1 MKEKLKKVDLK
12 KIIKGLSIV
21 WFIGLVV
28 FMTIANLGFNDE
40 FNLKTWLG
48 NALLLMGIM
57 VFGLLMG
64 ESIGT
69 DKQMEKVGGLYQ
81 KSLFE
86 LNNFLDEINDIL
98 IYFVQFFQ
106 WFLTQELFDKKVNYL
121 VMNNI
126 DINKLISNDDIK
138 IIQDNDNY
146 HLLTKSRYYD
156 NFFFSSNKT
165 VSTRA
170 KMFIKELL
178 VTFDDS
184 VSFSYDNIYIT
195 KNSANIYLVG
205 GITSLVLTI
214 SYLTYL
220 IINNQKLYEQ
230 IITTDKEKEIT
241 IFSKS
246 YWQSALNAF
255 SKTKNIVIIAM
266 LFALMMISKLF
277 SIPTG
282 FADLR
287 ISFTY
292 VFFALISMMY
302 GPIAGLVIGLFSDTL
317 GFFIFPNGASFFF
330 PYTIQA
336 ILSGFIYG
344 ICLYKKEAKLENV
357 FFARLLINMIMNVL
371 WGSLCFG
378 WLYNYDLSTTCAYML
393 MYSLPKNLIWLI
405 PQTLVLYITLKAC
418 RPIINRNRN

>member
-1 MKEKLKKVDLK
+1 MFDRFKTILLKNKFVLLF
-12 KIIKGLSIV
+12 IILCSFALGAV
-21 WFIGLVV
+21 
-28 FMTIANLGFNDE
+28 IAQSYNQVNEQYDIAFKSN
-40 FNLKTWLG
+40 KTL
-48 NALLLMGIM
+48 
-57 VFGLLMG
+57 
-64 ESIGT
+64 
-69 DKQMEKVGGLYQ
+69 D
-81 KSLFE
+81 E
-86 LNNFLDEINDIL
+86 LNNIITIDNLNQIKENDIQNGKDR
-98 IYFVQFFQ
+98 F
-106 WFLTQELFDKKVNYL
+106 
-121 VMNNI
+121 NNI

-170 KMFIKELL
+170 KMFVKELL

-246 YWQSALNAF
+246 YWQSALSAF
-255 SKTKNIVIIAM
+255 SKTENIVIIAM

-292 VFFALISMMY
+292 VFFALIAMMY

>member
-1 MKEKLKKVDLK
+1 MFDRFKTILLKNKFVLLF
-12 KIIKGLSIV
+12 IILCSFALGAV
-21 WFIGLVV
+21 
-28 FMTIANLGFNDE
+28 IAQSYNQVHEQYDIAFKSN
-40 FNLKTWLG
+40 KTL
-48 NALLLMGIM
+48 
-57 VFGLLMG
+57 
-64 ESIGT
+64 
-69 DKQMEKVGGLYQ
+69 D
-81 KSLFE
+81 E
-86 LNNFLDEINDIL
+86 LNNIITIDNLNQIKENDIKNGKNR
-98 IYFVQFFQ
+98 F
-106 WFLTQELFDKKVNYL
+106 
-121 VMNNI
+121 NNI

-138 IIQDNDNY
+138 IIEDNDNY

-178 VTFDDS
+178 VTFDNS
-184 VSFSYDNIYIT
+184 ISFSYDNIYIT

-246 YWQSALNAF
+246 YWQSAISAF

>member
-1 MKEKLKKVDLK
+1 MFDRFKTILLKNKFVLLF
-12 KIIKGLSIV
+12 IILCSFALGAV
-21 WFIGLVV
+21 
-28 FMTIANLGFNDE
+28 IAQSYNQVNEQYDIAFKSN
-40 FNLKTWLG
+40 KTL
-48 NALLLMGIM
+48 
-57 VFGLLMG
+57 
-64 ESIGT
+64 
-69 DKQMEKVGGLYQ
+69 D
-81 KSLFE
+81 E
-86 LNNFLDEINDIL
+86 LNNIITIDNLNQIKENDIQNGKDR
-98 IYFVQFFQ
+98 F
-106 WFLTQELFDKKVNYL
+106 
-121 VMNNI
+121 NNI

-246 YWQSALNAF
+246 YWQSALSAF

-344 ICLYKKEAKLENV
+344 ICLYKKEAKPENV

>member
-1 MKEKLKKVDLK
+1 MFDRFKTILLKNKFVLLF
-12 KIIKGLSIV
+12 IILCSFALGAV
-21 WFIGLVV
+21 
-28 FMTIANLGFNDE
+28 IAQSYNQVHEQYDIAFKSN
-40 FNLKTWLG
+40 KTL
-48 NALLLMGIM
+48 
-57 VFGLLMG
+57 
-64 ESIGT
+64 
-69 DKQMEKVGGLYQ
+69 D
-81 KSLFE
+81 E
-86 LNNFLDEINDIL
+86 LNNIITIDNLNQIKENDIQNGKDR
-98 IYFVQFFQ
+98 F
-106 WFLTQELFDKKVNYL
+106 
-121 VMNNI
+121 NNI

-178 VTFDDS
+178 VTFDES

-246 YWQSALNAF
+246 YWQSAISAF

-344 ICLYKKEAKLENV
+344 ICLYKKEAKLENI

>member
-1 MKEKLKKVDLK
+1 MFNRFKVILQRNK
-12 KIIKGLSIV
+12 FILLFIILCSFALGAV
-21 WFIGLVV
+21 
-28 FMTIANLGFNDE
+28 IAQSYNQVNEQYDISFKSE
-40 FNLKTWLG
+40 
-48 NALLLMGIM
+48 
-57 VFGLLMG
+57 
-64 ESIGT
+64 
-69 DKQMEKVGGLYQ
+69 
-81 KSLFE
+81 KSLDE
-86 LNNFLDEINDIL
+86 LNNIITIDNLNQIKEIDLQNGKDRFI
-98 IYFVQFFQ
+98 
-106 WFLTQELFDKKVNYL
+106 
-121 VMNNI
+121 NI
-126 DINKLISNDDIK
+126 DVNKLINNKDIK
-138 IIQDNDNY
+138 IIQETEDY

-156 NFFFSSNKT
+156 SFFFSSNKT

-170 KMFIKELL
+170 KTFIKELL

-184 VSFSYDNIYIT
+184 VSFNYDNIYVT
-195 KNSANIYLVG
+195 RNSANIYLVG
-205 GITSLVLTI
+205 SITSLVLTI
-214 SYLTYL
+214 SYLIYL
-220 IINNQKLYEQ
+220 IINNKTLYEQ
-230 IITTDKEKEIT
+230 ILTTDKEKEIT

-246 YWQSALNAF
+246 YWQNALTAF
-255 SKTKNIVIIAM
+255 SKTKNIVTIAM

-292 VFFALISMMY
+292 VFFALICMLY

-336 ILSGFIYG
+336 MLSGFIYG
-344 ICLYKKEAKLENV
+344 LCLYKKEAKLENV

-378 WLYNYDLSTTCAYML
+378 WLYNYDLVTTSAYML

-405 PQTLVLYITLKAC
+405 PQVLVLYITLKASK
-418 RPIINRNRN
+418 PIINKNRN

>member
-1 MKEKLKKVDLK
+1 MFDRFKTILLKNKFVLLF
-12 KIIKGLSIV
+12 IILCSFALGAV
-21 WFIGLVV
+21 
-28 FMTIANLGFNDE
+28 IAQSYNQVNEQYDIAFKSN
-40 FNLKTWLG
+40 KTL
-48 NALLLMGIM
+48 
-57 VFGLLMG
+57 
-64 ESIGT
+64 
-69 DKQMEKVGGLYQ
+69 D
-81 KSLFE
+81 E
-86 LNNFLDEINDIL
+86 LNNIITIDNLNQIKENDIQNGKDR
-98 IYFVQFFQ
+98 F
-106 WFLTQELFDKKVNYL
+106 
-121 VMNNI
+121 NNI

-246 YWQSALNAF
+246 YWQSALSAF

-292 VFFALISMMY
+292 VFFALIAMMY

-405 PQTLVLYITLKAC
+405 PQTLVLYIILKAC

>member
-1 MKEKLKKVDLK
+1 MFDRFKTILLKNKFILLF
-12 KIIKGLSIV
+12 IILCSFALGAV
-21 WFIGLVV
+21 
-28 FMTIANLGFNDE
+28 IAQSYNQVHEQYDIAFKSN
-40 FNLKTWLG
+40 KTL
-48 NALLLMGIM
+48 
-57 VFGLLMG
+57 
-64 ESIGT
+64 
-69 DKQMEKVGGLYQ
+69 D
-81 KSLFE
+81 E
-86 LNNFLDEINDIL
+86 LNNIITIDNLTQIKENDIKNGKNR
-98 IYFVQFFQ
+98 F
-106 WFLTQELFDKKVNYL
+106 
-121 VMNNI
+121 NNI

-184 VSFSYDNIYIT
+184 ISFSYDNIYIT

-246 YWQSALNAF
+246 YWQSAISAF

-405 PQTLVLYITLKAC
+405 PQTLVLYITLKASK
-418 RPIINRNRN
+418 PIINRNRN

>member
-1 MKEKLKKVDLK
+1 MFDRFKTILLKNKFVLLF
-12 KIIKGLSIV
+12 IILCSFALGAV
-21 WFIGLVV
+21 
-28 FMTIANLGFNDE
+28 IAQSYNQVNEQYDIAFKSN
-40 FNLKTWLG
+40 KTL
-48 NALLLMGIM
+48 
-57 VFGLLMG
+57 
-64 ESIGT
+64 
-69 DKQMEKVGGLYQ
+69 D
-81 KSLFE
+81 E
-86 LNNFLDEINDIL
+86 LNNIITIDNLNQIKENDIQNGKDR
-98 IYFVQFFQ
+98 F
-106 WFLTQELFDKKVNYL
+106 
-121 VMNNI
+121 NNI

-184 VSFSYDNIYIT
+184 VFFSYDNIYIT

-241 IFSKS
+241 ILSKS
-246 YWQSALNAF
+246 YWQSALSAF

-393 MYSLPKNLIWLI
+393 MYSLPKNLIWLM

>member
-1 MKEKLKKVDLK
+1 MFDRFKTILLKNKFVLLF
-12 KIIKGLSIV
+12 IILCSFALGAV
-21 WFIGLVV
+21 
-28 FMTIANLGFNDE
+28 IAQSYNQVNEQYDIAFKSN
-40 FNLKTWLG
+40 KTL
-48 NALLLMGIM
+48 
-57 VFGLLMG
+57 
-64 ESIGT
+64 
-69 DKQMEKVGGLYQ
+69 D
-81 KSLFE
+81 E
-86 LNNFLDEINDIL
+86 LNNIITIDNLNQIKENDIQNGKDR
-98 IYFVQFFQ
+98 F
-106 WFLTQELFDKKVNYL
+106 
-121 VMNNI
+121 NNI

-178 VTFDDS
+178 ITFDDS

-246 YWQSALNAF
+246 YWQSALSAF

>member
-1 MKEKLKKVDLK
+1 MFDRFKTILCKNKFILLF
-12 KIIKGLSIV
+12 IILCSFALGAV
-21 WFIGLVV
+21 
-28 FMTIANLGFNDE
+28 IAQSYNQVHEQYDIAFKSN
-40 FNLKTWLG
+40 KTL
-48 NALLLMGIM
+48 
-57 VFGLLMG
+57 
-64 ESIGT
+64 
-69 DKQMEKVGGLYQ
+69 D
-81 KSLFE
+81 E
-86 LNNFLDEINDIL
+86 LNNIITIDNLTLIKENDIKNGKNR
-98 IYFVQFFQ
+98 F
-106 WFLTQELFDKKVNYL
+106 
-121 VMNNI
+121 NNI

-184 VSFSYDNIYIT
+184 ISFSYDNIYIT

-246 YWQSALNAF
+246 YWQSALSVF

-405 PQTLVLYITLKAC
+405 PQTLVLYITLKASK
-418 RPIINRNRN
+418 PIINRNRN

>member
-1 MKEKLKKVDLK
+1 MFDRFKTILLKNKFVLLF
-12 KIIKGLSIV
+12 IILCSFALGAV
-21 WFIGLVV
+21 
-28 FMTIANLGFNDE
+28 IAQSYNQVNEQYDIAFKSN
-40 FNLKTWLG
+40 KTL
-48 NALLLMGIM
+48 
-57 VFGLLMG
+57 
-64 ESIGT
+64 
-69 DKQMEKVGGLYQ
+69 D
-81 KSLFE
+81 E
-86 LNNFLDEINDIL
+86 LNNIITIDNLNQIKENDIQNGKDR
-98 IYFVQFFQ
+98 F
-106 WFLTQELFDKKVNYL
+106 
-121 VMNNI
+121 NNI

>member
-1 MKEKLKKVDLK
+1 MFNRFKVILQRNK
-12 KIIKGLSIV
+12 FILLFIILCSFALGAV
-21 WFIGLVV
+21 
-28 FMTIANLGFNDE
+28 IAQSYNQVNEQYDISFKSE
-40 FNLKTWLG
+40 
-48 NALLLMGIM
+48 
-57 VFGLLMG
+57 
-64 ESIGT
+64 
-69 DKQMEKVGGLYQ
+69 
-81 KSLFE
+81 KSLDE
-86 LNNFLDEINDIL
+86 LNNIITIDNLNQIKEIDLQNGKDRFI
-98 IYFVQFFQ
+98 
-106 WFLTQELFDKKVNYL
+106 
-121 VMNNI
+121 NI
-126 DINKLISNDDIK
+126 DVNKLINNKDIK
-138 IIQDNDNY
+138 IIQENEDY

-156 NFFFSSNKT
+156 SFFFSSNKT

-170 KMFIKELL
+170 KTFIKELL

-184 VSFSYDNIYIT
+184 VSFNYDNIYVT
-195 KNSANIYLVG
+195 RNSANIYLVG
-205 GITSLVLTI
+205 SITSLVLTI
-214 SYLTYL
+214 SYLIYL
-220 IINNQKLYEQ
+220 IINNKTLYEQ
-230 IITTDKEKEIT
+230 ILTTDKEKEIT

-246 YWQSALNAF
+246 YWQNALTAF
-255 SKTKNIVIIAM
+255 SKTKNIVTIAM

-292 VFFALISMMY
+292 VFFALICMLY

-336 ILSGFIYG
+336 MLSGFIYG
-344 ICLYKKEAKLENV
+344 LCLYKKEAKLENV

-378 WLYNYDLSTTCAYML
+378 WLYNYDLVTTSAYML

-405 PQTLVLYITLKAC
+405 PQVLVLYITLKASK
-418 RPIINRNRN
+418 PIINKNRN

>member
-1 MKEKLKKVDLK
+1 MFDRFKTILLKNKFVL
-12 KIIKGLSIV
+12 LFIV
-21 WFIGLVV
+21 LCSFALGAV
-28 FMTIANLGFNDE
+28 IAQSYNQVNEQYDIAFKSN
-40 FNLKTWLG
+40 KTL
-48 NALLLMGIM
+48 
-57 VFGLLMG
+57 
-64 ESIGT
+64 
-69 DKQMEKVGGLYQ
+69 D
-81 KSLFE
+81 E
-86 LNNFLDEINDIL
+86 LNNIITIDNLNQIKENDIQNGKDR
-98 IYFVQFFQ
+98 F
-106 WFLTQELFDKKVNYL
+106 
-121 VMNNI
+121 NNI

-246 YWQSALNAF
+246 YWQSAISAF

>member
-1 MKEKLKKVDLK
+1 MFNRFKVILQRNK
-12 KIIKGLSIV
+12 FILLFIILCSFALGAI
-21 WFIGLVV
+21 
-28 FMTIANLGFNDE
+28 IAQSYNQVNEQYDISFKSE
-40 FNLKTWLG
+40 
-48 NALLLMGIM
+48 
-57 VFGLLMG
+57 
-64 ESIGT
+64 
-69 DKQMEKVGGLYQ
+69 
-81 KSLFE
+81 KSLEE
-86 LNNFLDEINDIL
+86 LNNIITIDNLNQIKEIDLQNGKDR
-98 IYFVQFFQ
+98 FV
-106 WFLTQELFDKKVNYL
+106 
-121 VMNNI
+121 NI
-126 DINKLISNDDIK
+126 DVNKLINNKDIK
-138 IIQDNDNY
+138 IIQENEDY

-170 KMFIKELL
+170 KTFIKELL

-184 VSFSYDNIYIT
+184 VSFNYDNIYIT
-195 KNSANIYLVG
+195 RNSANIYLVG
-205 GITSLVLTI
+205 SITSLVLTI
-214 SYLTYL
+214 SYLIYL
-220 IINNQKLYEQ
+220 IINNKLLYEQ
-230 IITTDKEKEIT
+230 ILTADKEKEIT

-246 YWQSALNAF
+246 YWQNALTAF
-255 SKTKNIVIIAM
+255 SKTKNIVTIAM

-292 VFFALISMMY
+292 VFFALICMLY

-336 ILSGFIYG
+336 MLSGFIYG
-344 ICLYKKEAKLENV
+344 LCLYKKEAKLENV

-378 WLYNYDLSTTCAYML
+378 WLYNYDLATTSVYML

-405 PQTLVLYITLKAC
+405 PQVLVLYITLKASK
-418 RPIINRNRN
+418 PIINKNRN

>member
-1 MKEKLKKVDLK
+1 MFDRFKTILLKNKFVLLF
-12 KIIKGLSIV
+12 IILCSFALGAV
-21 WFIGLVV
+21 
-28 FMTIANLGFNDE
+28 IAQSYNQVNEQYDIAFKSN
-40 FNLKTWLG
+40 KTL
-48 NALLLMGIM
+48 
-57 VFGLLMG
+57 
-64 ESIGT
+64 
-69 DKQMEKVGGLYQ
+69 D
-81 KSLFE
+81 E
-86 LNNFLDEINDIL
+86 LNNIITIDNLNQIKENDIQNGKDR
-98 IYFVQFFQ
+98 F
-106 WFLTQELFDKKVNYL
+106 
-121 VMNNI
+121 NNI

-246 YWQSALNAF
+246 YWQSALSAF